1 MSLVKTDF
9 FVDGKYNPVFQDFI
23 TSKTKLAPGITVGT
37 FLGGIGDPVTLT
49 HILEESEKLIL
60 AKQYSLQAN
69 AMKTIN
75 GTQVVSEF
83 KDFRLQVVE
92 GLYRPESTEDLDV
105 SDGINYLM
113 SKGRAV
119 VYELIDFKGN
129 VAVEKTFNLAI
140 YWKDN
145 LNFDKMILDYDNYN
159 PDNSLSAQII
169 LVMPEVIPPW
179 SVTYNNKIETRY
191 NNINQ
196 VNGELLEVLPTTNVN
211 EST

>member
-9 FVDGKYNPVFQDFI
+9 FVDAKYNPLFQDSI
-23 TSKTKLAPGITVGT
+23 TSKTKLAPGISMAT
-37 FLGGIGDPVTLT
+37 FLGGVGDPVTLT
-49 HILEESEKLIL
+49 HILEENERLIL
-60 AKQYSLQAN
+60 AKQYALHAN

-75 GTQVVSEF
+75 GAEAVDEF

-92 GLYRPESTEDLDV
+92 GLYRPEDSEDLDV
-105 SDGINYLM
+105 SDGVNYLM

-119 VYELIDFKGN
+119 VYELIDFKGDI
-129 VAVEKTFNLAI
+129 AVEKTFNLAI

-159 PDNSLSAQII
+159 PDNSINAQII
-169 LVMPEVIPPW
+169 LIMPEVIPPW

-196 VNGELLEVLPTTNVN
+196 VTGELLEVLPTTDINN
-211 EST
+211 ST

>member
-9 FVDGKYNPVFQDFI
+9 FVDAKYNPLFQDSI
-23 TSKTKLAPGITVGT
+23 TSKTKLAPGISMAT
-37 FLGGIGDPVTLT
+37 FLGGVGDPVTLT
-49 HILEESEKLIL
+49 HILEENERLIL
-60 AKQYSLQAN
+60 AKQYALHAN

-75 GTQVVSEF
+75 GAEAVDEF

-92 GLYRPESTEDLDV
+92 GLYRPEDSEDLDV
-105 SDGINYLM
+105 SDGVNYLM

-119 VYELIDFKGN
+119 VYELIDFKGDI
-129 VAVEKTFNLAI
+129 AVEKTFNLAI

-159 PDNSLSAQII
+159 PDNSLNAQIVLI
-169 LVMPEVIPPW
+169 MPEVIPPW

-196 VNGELLEVLPTTNVN
+196 VTGELLEVLPTTDINN
-211 EST
+211 ST

>member
-9 FVDGKYNPVFQDFI
+9 FVDAKYNPLFQDSI
-23 TSKTKLAPGITVGT
+23 TSKTKLAPGISMAT
-37 FLGGIGDPVTLT
+37 FLGGVGDPVTLT
-49 HILEESEKLIL
+49 HILEESERLIL
-60 AKQYSLQAN
+60 AKQYTLHAN

-75 GTQVVSEF
+75 GIEAVDEF

-92 GLYRPESTEDLDV
+92 GLYRPEESEELDV
-105 SDGINYLM
+105 SDGVNYLM

-119 VYELIDFKGN
+119 VYELIDFKGGI
-129 VAVEKTFNLAI
+129 AVEKTFNLAI

-159 PDNSLSAQII
+159 PDNSLNAQIVLI
-169 LVMPEVIPPW
+169 MPEVIPPW

-196 VNGELLEVLPTTNVN
+196 VTGELLEVLPTTDINN
-211 EST
+211 ST

>member
-1 MSLVKTDF
+1 MSVVKTDF
-9 FVDGKYNPVFQDFI
+9 YIDGKYNPLFQDSI
-23 TSKTKLAPGITVGT
+23 TSKTKLAPGITIAT
-37 FLGGIGDPVTLT
+37 FLGGVGDPVTLT
-49 HILEESEKLIL
+49 HILEENERLIL
-60 AKQYSLQAN
+60 AKQYALHAN

-75 GTQVVSEF
+75 GAEAVDEF

-92 GLYRPESTEDLDV
+92 GLYRPEDSEDLDI
-105 SDGINYLM
+105 SDGVNYLM

-119 VYELIDFKGN
+119 VYELIDLRGDI
-129 VAVEKTFNLAI
+129 AVEKTFNLAI

-159 PDNSLSAQII
+159 PDNSLNAQII
-169 LVMPEVIPPW
+169 LIMPEVIPPW

-196 VNGELLEVLPTTNVN
+196 VTGELLEVLPTTDINN
-211 EST
+211 ST

>member
-9 FVDGKYNPVFQDFI
+9 FVDAKYNPLFQDSI
-23 TSKTKLAPGITVGT
+23 TSKTKLAPGISMAT
-37 FLGGIGDPVTLT
+37 FLGGVGDPVTLT
-49 HILEESEKLIL
+49 HILEENERLIL
-60 AKQYSLQAN
+60 AKQYALHAN

-75 GTQVVSEF
+75 GAEAVDEF

-92 GLYRPESTEDLDV
+92 GLYRPEESEELDV
-105 SDGINYLM
+105 SDGVNYLM

-119 VYELIDFKGN
+119 VYELIDFKGDI
-129 VAVEKTFNLAI
+129 AVEKTFNLAI

-159 PDNSLSAQII
+159 PDNSLNAQII
-169 LVMPEVIPPW
+169 LIMPEVIPPW

-196 VNGELLEVLPTTNVN
+196 VTGELLEVLPTTDINN
-211 EST
+211 ST

>member
-1 MSLVKTDF
+1 MSVVKTDF
-9 FVDGKYNPVFQDFI
+9 YIDGKYNPLFQDSI
-23 TSKTKLAPGITVGT
+23 TSKTKLAPGITMAT
-37 FLGGIGDPVTLT
+37 FLGGVGDPVTLT
-49 HILEESEKLIL
+49 HILEENERLIL
-60 AKQYSLQAN
+60 AKQYALHAN

-75 GTQVVSEF
+75 GAEAVDEF

-92 GLYRPESTEDLDV
+92 GLYRPEDSEDLDI
-105 SDGINYLM
+105 SDGVNYLM

-119 VYELIDFKGN
+119 VYELIDLRGDI
-129 VAVEKTFNLAI
+129 AVEKTFNLAI

-159 PDNSLSAQII
+159 PDNSLNAQII
-169 LVMPEVIPPW
+169 LIMPEVIPPW

-196 VNGELLEVLPTTNVN
+196 VTGELLEVLPTTA
-211 EST
+211 SA